1 MTGWEIVE
9 RFIFPLVTGLL
20 GWFGSKFMT
29 TREKKKTDLE
39 IINGAIEPLLKS
51 IAELTT
57 TVERAN
63 SKLISEQEQ
72 KLALLQEKAEWMA
85 ERETLT
91 SKIES
96 LEKKVAR
103 LTKMV
108 QNLSKENEKEHLP
121 DSGD

>member
-1 MTGWEIVE
+1 MTGWEIIE
-9 RFIFPLVTGLL
+9 RLIFPLITGLL
-20 GWFGSKFMT
+20 GWFGSKFQT

-51 IAELTT
+51 IADLTA
-57 TVERAN
+57 TVERTN
-63 SKLISEQEQ
+63 SKLIAEQE
-72 KLALLQEKAEWMA
+72 KNLALLQEKAALLA

-108 QNLSKENEKEHLP
+108 QNLTKENEKEHIS